1 MMVRT
6 IPETQSILLK
16 IARER
21 WREGRTSHVIEHEV
35 VLCED
40 GTTAMVYFYFGLPG
54 DDAVM
59 ARRRGD
65 RSAGL
70 ACPGQLTKKIK
81 DLFDRQGSV
90 SISYLS
96 RESLLGTCW
105 YESSD
110 GCGVVSNEQVL
121 AARHLRICRNSR
133 LVLCSKSALCGS
145 GAYLRITSR
154 RLRITSRRPPIRAT
168 SRRLRITSR
177 RPPIRATSRRLR
189 IRRLR
194 ITRLRITSRRPP
206 IRATSRRL
214 VKSNSHHILKNGLCE
229 QARSSVSREPTAGPP
244 HVADRADRPTDGQN
258 HGPGP
263 AHSALA
269 AGRVSARAR
278 NPAARCRARRRR
290 RA

>member
-168 SRRLRITSR
+168 SRRL
-177 RPPIRATSRRLR
+177 
-189 IRRLR
+189 
-194 ITRLRITSRRPP
+194 
-206 IRATSRRL
+206 

-229 QARSSVSREPTAGPP
+229 QARSSACRK
-244 HVADRADRPTDGQN
+244 
-258 HGPGP
+258 
-263 AHSALA
+263 
-269 AGRVSARAR
+269 
-278 NPAARCRARRRR
+278 PAAWNLSAMPPPIALTDAMTSEPGFQRRSR
-290 RA
+290 